1 MSTATPP
8 PAPAAP
14 PQPQPQPPKR
24 NPTNTIIISS
34 AAVLIAGIVTAG
46 VVISDS
52 RDNDDPTPTVVK
64 AAITPPAGSE
74 KTSPPSSPNQN
85 TFKLGDTAD
94 INSEDGKF
102 SAAALS
108 YRDTGI
114 RSGIPGL
121 LESGQKWAIVEAKLC
136 NQSSEVMTVSPF
148 PWTLAYAD
156 GARVE
161 ATHLSGTD
169 LPPPLYP
176 MDAKVKAGD
185 CVRGN
190 ITFKVPKES
199 QAERVLYSPDVLD
212 EPVEWKIGK

>member
-1 MSTATPP
+1 MSAATPP
-8 PAPAAP
+8 PAPATPPAAP
-14 PQPQPQPPKR
+14 PAKP
-24 NPTNTIIISS
+24 NHTNTIIIST

-46 VVISDS
+46 VVVSNS
-52 RDNDDPTPTVVK
+52 RDDGPTPTVVK
-64 AAITPPAGSE
+64 AASTPSGSNS
-74 KTSPPSSPNQN
+74 KASPSPPPSQE

-94 INSEDGKF
+94 IDSEDGKF
-102 SAAALS
+102 SAAVLS

-136 NQSSEVMTVSPF
+136 NQSGEVMTVSPF
-148 PWTLAYAD
+148 PWTLAYED

-190 ITFKVPKES
+190 ITFQVPKEGH
-199 QAERVLYSPDVLD
+199 AERVLYSPDVLD
-212 EPVEWKIGK
+212 EPVEWKISK